1 MTKDIVLSKEEQNKS
16 MAVIENVMIKGDLSK
31 LSDFERVN
39 YYKMVC
45 ESLNLNPL
53 TKPFDYILLNGKLTL
68 YATKN
73 CTEQLRKLNGVSIE
87 ALDDKI
93 VDDLYIVKAKARDK
107 TGRTDESTGAVNIGN
122 LKGEAKA
129 NAIMKAETKAK
140 RRVTLSISGLG
151 WCDETEI
158 ESIPGA
164 QKVPVNMET
173 GEISVQCE
181 KTSQKQPPISSID
194 PETQTVILDY
204 SDINCDNSPQYEKIS
219 AQQHHDIAVLE
230 SRVDAECKKNFRNY
244 LFNTYKIKEL
254 GDIPVSGYAACVRGL
269 NNNIRMHENNRQGA

>member
-1 MTKDIVLSKEEQNKS
+1 MTKDLILTKEQQTQN
-16 MAVIENVMIKGDLSK
+16 MAVIEQVVIQGDLSK
-31 LSDFERVN
+31 LTPEARVT
-39 YYKMVC
+39 YYKNVC
-45 ESLNLNPL
+45 ESMNLNPL

-87 ALDDKI
+87 ALDDKV

-122 LKGEAKA
+122 LKGESKA

-158 ESIPGA
+158 DSIPGA
-164 QKVPVNMET
+164 KKVPVNMET
-173 GEISVQCE
+173 GEISAQCE
-181 KTSQKQPPISSID
+181 EITQKNTTISVN
-194 PETQTVILDY
+194 QLQN
-204 SDINCDNSPQYEKIS
+204 SDNCENNCDELPQNAKISPQ
-219 AQQHHDIAVLE
+219 QLE
-230 SRVDAECKKNFRNY
+230 EILALARQIDETCRANMEAY
-244 LFNTYKIKEL
+244 LLKTHNITSFE
-254 GDIPVSGYAACVRGL
+254 DIPQSAFASCVRGMM
-269 NNNIRMHENNRQGA
+269 NNINMNKQNKS

>member
-1 MTKDIVLSKEEQNKS
+1 MTKELVLSKEEQNKS
-16 MAVIENVMIKGDLSK
+16 VAVIENVMIKGDLSK
-31 LSDFERVN
+31 LSDFERLN

-45 ESLNLNPL
+45 ESMNLNPL

-87 ALDDKI
+87 ALDDKV

-122 LKGEAKA
+122 LRGEAKA

-158 ESIPGA
+158 DSIPGA

-173 GEISVQCE
+173 GEISVECE
-181 KTSQKQPPISSID
+181 KITQKPIIISNNS
-194 PETQTVILDY
+194 EN
-204 SDINCDNSPQYEKIS
+204 NCDNSSQYEKIS
-219 AQQHHDIAVLE
+219 AQQHHDLAVLE
-230 SRVDAECKKNFRNY
+230 TRVDSDCKKNFRNY
-244 LFNTYKIKEL
+244 LLETYKIKNL
-254 GDIPVSGYAACVRGL
+254 DDIPAEAYTTCLRGL
-269 NNNIRMHENNRQGA
+269 NNNIENNKMKNQNI

>member
-1 MTKDIVLSKEEQNKS
+1 MTKEVAISKEEQNKS
-16 MAVIENVMIKGDLSK
+16 MAVIENVMVKGDLSK

-45 ESLNLNPL
+45 ESMNLNPL

-87 ALDDKI
+87 ALDDKV

-158 ESIPGA
+158 DSIPGA

-173 GEISVQCE
+173 GEISVQCVE
-181 KTSQKQPPISSID
+181 IQQKNSIISDKSPIN
-194 PETQTVILDY
+194 
-204 SDINCDNSPQYEKIS
+204 SDISESNCDNSPQYEKIS
-219 AQQHHDIAVLE
+219 RQQLDEILSLKRQIDDKCAANME
-230 SRVDAECKKNFRNY
+230 AY
-244 LFNTYKIKEL
+244 LLKTYNITSFE
-254 GDIPVSGYAACVRGL
+254 DIPQIAFASCVRGMM
-269 NNNIRMHENNRQGA
+269 NNINMNKHNKA

>member
-1 MTKDIVLSKEEQNKS
+1 MTKVLALPDDEQNKN
-16 MAVIENVMIKGDLSK
+16 MASIENVMIKGDLSK
-31 LSDFERVN
+31 LSDGERVN

-45 ESLNLNPL
+45 ESMNLNPL

-87 ALDDKI
+87 SLDDKV
-93 VDDLYIVKAKARDK
+93 VDDLYIVKAQARDK
-107 TGRTDESTGAVNIGN
+107 HGRVDTSTGAVNIGN

-181 KTSQKQPPISSID
+181 KTTQKQPTISSSNHENQ
-194 PETQTVILDY
+194 PLILDD
-204 SDINCDNSPQYEKIS
+204 SDIVCDNLPQYERIS

-230 SRVDAECKKNFRNY
+230 SRVDADCKKNFRKY
-244 LFNTYKIKEL
+244 LLDTYKIKEL
-254 GDIPVSGYAACVRGL
+254 GDIPVAGYAACVRGL

>member
-1 MTKDIVLSKEEQNKS
+1 MQVPSRIFIIQNLLFIERKIMTKEVEISKEYQNKS
-16 MAVIENVMIKGDLSK
+16 MAVIENVMVKGDLSK

-45 ESLNLNPL
+45 ESMNLNPL

-87 ALDDKI
+87 SLDDKV
-93 VDDLYIVKAKARDK
+93 VDDLDIVKAMARDK
-107 TGRTDESTGAVNIGN
+107 HGRTDTSTGAVNIGN

-158 ESIPGA
+158 DSIPGA

-181 KTSQKQPPISSID
+181 KITQKDRNEVCQ
-194 PETQTVILDY
+194 
-204 SDINCDNSPQYEKIS
+204 SPQK
-219 AQQHHDIAVLE
+219 
-230 SRVDAECKKNFRNY
+230 RCF
-244 LFNTYKIKEL
+244 
-254 GDIPVSGYAACVRGL
+254 
-269 NNNIRMHENNRQGA
+269 